1 METIQQQINTLQ
13 TSVKRQRFAIIALA
27 GIIVASGFIAA
38 VRPVGDATFDTITC
52 NAWRVVDKDGKTRI
66 YAAALHDGSASMN
79 WFDKDEKLRIT
90 ASTLANGTSSFA
102 LSDKDEKLRI
112 SASTRADGNA
122 IVALSDKDNNGR
134 IMAATLADGTVFLP
148 TQDDHPPKK
157 P

>member
-1 METIQQQINTLQ
+1 METIQQQIGALQ
-13 TSVKRQRFAIIALA
+13 VIVQDQQAGMNRQRFAIVALV
-27 GIIVASGFIAA
+27 GVIVAGGFVAA
-38 VRPVGDATFDTITC
+38 VRRVGDTTFDTITC
-52 NAWRVVDKDGKTRI
+52 KTWRVVDKDGKTRI
-66 YAAALHDGSASMN
+66 SAASLPDGAASMN
-79 WFDKDEKLRIT
+79 WF
-90 ASTLANGTSSFA
+90 
-102 LSDKDEKLRI
+102 DKDEKLRI